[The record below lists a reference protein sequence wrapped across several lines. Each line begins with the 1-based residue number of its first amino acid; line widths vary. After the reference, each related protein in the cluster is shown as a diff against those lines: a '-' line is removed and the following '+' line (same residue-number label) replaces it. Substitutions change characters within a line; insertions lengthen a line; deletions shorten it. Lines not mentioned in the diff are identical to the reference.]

1 MRKCTRSRRGRWTW
15 SPSHRHALHLVAS
28 LTCGQLQWLGLR
40 SCRFHVGAGAFGAWL
55 CLWEIT
61 RVFGKNNLVPTV
73 TASFD
78 VLEAGDMVEGCS
90 IWVSVWLGSN
100 RCRLGCFLICRL
112 LLRRLRF
119 RFCVCGF
126 DPVRNFCGWLLFSA
140 PSLPRLCSARRL
152 VSCRLFDPP
161 THYVSLVRECS
172 DWGLA

>member
-1 MRKCTRSRRGRWTW
+1 MHCDW
-15 SPSHRHALHLVAS
+15 
-28 LTCGQLQWLGLR
+28 
-40 SCRFHVGAGAFGAWL
+40 FHVFDFVGPAAMVGSQELPVPRRCWSIWGL
-55 CLWEIT
+55 VVSLGNNSGLWQ
-61 RVFGKNNLVPTV
+61 NNLVPTV

-90 IWVSVWLGSN
+90 IWVSVRLGSN